1 MGGSIAGL
9 LAAAAL
15 SPHFERV
22 TVIERDELPD
32 APLPRKGV
40 PQGNQVHVLLPIG
53 ERMIEEL
60 FPEIHADLLA
70 AGCDEYDQA
79 ADVPALTRCGW
90 RVRVELESARVVAF
104 RRPLFELVVRR
115 RLMELENVTVT
126 QASVEGLVLDDD
138 GANLA
143 AVGLR
148 GGDRV
153 AGDLFVDASG
163 RGSKT
168 PKWLAQ
174 LGFAKP
180 AEQQVRAF
188 MGYTTQF
195 VEVPGDVFVA
205 GARGLAAMPLPS
217 HPVGGLVMPADNG
230 VAALAAVGMMK
241 DYPPA
246 ERERMIEF
254 LERARTPLLAD
265 IARQS
270 VPVSEPRAYRQPGN
284 LRRRWESL
292 ANRPG
297 RFVVVGDAVA
307 SFNPVYGQ
315 GITMAAYAAS
325 SLRAVLGDPSI
336 DLEALPQ
343 AFFDRLRKGVD
354 IAFET
359 AAGSD
364 AEYEGAELQGFESSG
379 AEQADYSARL
389 EVLAVSDPEVAATLL
404 EAFLGMRPD
413 FLDDETI
420 KAKATAVAGDETL
433 AELDPSAYPEIV
445 HCRQL
450 TPAGFDGGGGIRTH
464 ETPDDA

>member
-1 MGGSIAGL
+1 MSPAAGLSSVVVGGSIAGL

-15 SPHFERV
+15 AQYFERV
-22 TVIERDELPD
+22 TVVERDELPD

-40 PQGNQVHVLLPIG
+40 PQGNQVHVLLPVG
-53 ERMIEEL
+53 EQLVEEML
-60 FPEIHADLLA
+60 PEIHADLLA

-90 RVRVELESARVVAF
+90 RVRVELESARVVGF
-104 RRPLFELVVRR
+104 RRPLLELVIRR
-115 RLMELENVTVT
+115 RLMELENVTMK
-126 QASVEGLVLDDD
+126 QASVEGLVLDDG

-153 AGDLFVDASG
+153 DGDLFVDASG

-168 PKWLAQ
+168 PKWLSQ

-195 VEVPGDVFVA
+195 VEVPGDVFQA
-205 GARGLAAMPLPS
+205 GVRGLAAMPQPS

-254 LERARTPLLAD
+254 LERARTPLLAE

-270 VPVSEPRAYRQPGN
+270 VPVSEPRTYRQPGN

-297 RFVVVGDAVA
+297 RLVAVGDAVA

-325 SLRAVLGDPSI
+325 CLRTVLGDPSI

-359 AAGSD
+359 AANGD
-364 AEYEGAELQGFESSG
+364 AQYEGAELEDFEPAG
-379 AEQADYSARL
+379 EDQAAYSACL
-389 EVLAVSDPEVAATLL
+389 EVLAVSDAEVAATLL
-404 EAFLGMRPD
+404 EAFLCMRPD
-413 FLDDETI
+413 FLEDETI
-420 KAKATAVAGDETL
+420 KAKATAVVSDESL

-445 HCRQL
+445 HSRRMTPCQL
-450 TPAGFDGGGGIRTH
+450 
-464 ETPDDA
+464 